1 MKNKK
6 DRKLFR
12 ETIGKKIIRLIMILL
27 LLMLLLILYLGNSL
41 VKFRQSYESVLDNVN
56 HINYIKTESG
66 NQSTRI
72 QNFCY
77 AKVEVDPEELSIV
90 NQMVGYA
97 VDIVGNIGEDPIYN
111 SNKMQAEALL
121 RELET
126 YQETYQELLENTGE
140 IYDSTGLEYANT
152 MASIGSMIIID
163 SNALLETEISR
174 SVAVQNTIN
183 QEMAG
188 IVNKTIIFSLLII
201 FIGVVL
207 TIFLRR
213 SIVTPIH
220 KVQKKISD
228 VASGDLSGEEII
240 LRSKDEVQLLAK
252 DFNLMCKNLKDIIE
266 NVDSVSEQIHDSSKI
281 VSCSVNENS
290 DQSIHITEIM
300 EKMNTFVK
308 EQQENSKN
316 SIKKV
321 ENMEK
326 ISEDIMQSIQFIKE
340 NSKES
345 LGNANTGNEAMEN
358 YSEQMNKVNHVIKQ
372 VAAKS
377 VNLAESSNLMN
388 QILKTITEISSQT
401 NLLSLNASIEAARA
415 GEAGRGFAVVAN
427 EIRQLSDSTQQAANQ
442 IGDIVK
448 EVQKESVAMN
458 SYMEEGLEQLEKGNK
473 LSLITK
479 TNFKDIKEGTKLVN
493 DSIENVTL
501 QMEIFSKE
509 IKNVVESVEKI
520 DKVSTKSA
528 DSVSNV
534 TESVVTQSANLQEI
548 SATATMLAEY
558 AEELK
563 KQVDHFIL

>member
-1 MKNKK
+1 
-6 DRKLFR
+6 
-12 ETIGKKIIRLIMILL
+12 
-27 LLMLLLILYLGNSL
+27 
-41 VKFRQSYESVLDNVN
+41 
-56 HINYIKTESG
+56 
-66 NQSTRI
+66 
-72 QNFCY
+72 
-77 AKVEVDPEELSIV
+77 
-90 NQMVGYA
+90 
-97 VDIVGNIGEDPIYN
+97 
-111 SNKMQAEALL
+111 
-121 RELET
+121 
-126 YQETYQELLENTGE
+126 
-140 IYDSTGLEYANT
+140 
-152 MASIGSMIIID
+152 
-163 SNALLETEISR
+163 
-174 SVAVQNTIN
+174 
-183 QEMAG
+183 
-188 IVNKTIIFSLLII
+188 
-201 FIGVVL
+201 
-207 TIFLRR
+207 
-213 SIVTPIH
+213 
-220 KVQKKISD
+220 
-228 VASGDLSGEEII
+228 
-240 LRSKDEVQLLAK
+240 
-252 DFNLMCKNLKDIIE
+252 
-266 NVDSVSEQIHDSSKI
+266 
-281 VSCSVNENS
+281 
-290 DQSIHITEIM
+290 
-300 EKMNTFVK
+300 
-308 EQQENSKN
+308 
-316 SIKKV
+316 
-321 ENMEK
+321 
-326 ISEDIMQSIQFIKE
+326 MQSIQFIKE

-473 LSLITK
+473 LSLVTK

-493 DSIENVTL
+493 DSIEKVTL
-501 QMEIFSKE
+501 QMDIFSKE
-509 IKNVVESVEKI
+509 IKNVVESVEEI
-520 DKVSTKSA
+520 DIVSTKSA